1 MVHNYKTTLLGAL
14 AAASNLLANHL
25 LTAEGSI
32 NWPALAVSF
41 CLFFLGAFASDH
53 DKVQSK

>member
-1 MVHNYKTTLLGAL
+1 MLHKYKTTLIGAL

-25 LTAEGSI
+25 LTAERLI